1 MLSGYRTFPAVI
13 ALPRLVGM
21 LFQFVLDQLPVVV
34 ENLIAN
40 RTHPVVTLV
49 TGQVLKANKAES
61 LITYCFNG
69 ITFYKITSFPRHKWP
84 PKNANIIPD
93 RIFLHK
99 FLYIFFT
106 WCGLT

>member
-1 MLSGYRTFPAVI
+1 MLSGYPTFPAVI

-21 LFQFVLDQLPVVV
+21 LFQFVLNQLPVVV

-61 LITYCFNG
+61 L
-69 ITFYKITSFPRHKWP
+69 KV
-84 PKNANIIPD
+84 
-93 RIFLHK
+93 L
-99 FLYIFFT
+99 
-106 WCGLT
+106 